1 MEMGLDTRQYISK
14 RIFAMLQGPVYY
26 PDDEKQMNPIMGDSL
41 CLGWFGRKLGLVNPV
56 AGEDASA
63 ELANLSKSSRTCK
76 GRDTTQFIDAKEY
89 GERK

>member
-1 MEMGLDTRQYISK
+1 MGLDTRQYISK

-41 CLGWFGRKLGLVNPV
+41 CLVWFGRKLGLVNPV